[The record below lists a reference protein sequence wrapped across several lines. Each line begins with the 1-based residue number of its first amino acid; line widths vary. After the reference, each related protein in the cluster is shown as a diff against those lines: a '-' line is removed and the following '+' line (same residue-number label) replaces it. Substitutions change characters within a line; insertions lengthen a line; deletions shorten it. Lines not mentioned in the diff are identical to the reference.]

1 MQDDNDTRNRSSDMT
16 PQQYWRKNI
25 TCVLILLAC
34 WFAVSYGCGVLFVDE
49 LDQFRL
55 PGTGFKLGFWFA
67 QQGSIYAFLA
77 IIWIYV
83 WYMNRLDHRYS
94 RRK

>member
-1 MQDDNDTRNRSSDMT
+1 MKETNDTRKTISGMT
-16 PQQYWRKNI
+16 PREYWKKNI
-25 TCVLILLAC
+25 RCVLVLLAF

-55 PGTGFKLGFWFA
+55 PGTGYKLGFWFA

-83 WYMNRLDHRYS
+83 WYMNRLDHRYTG
-94 RRK
+94 KK